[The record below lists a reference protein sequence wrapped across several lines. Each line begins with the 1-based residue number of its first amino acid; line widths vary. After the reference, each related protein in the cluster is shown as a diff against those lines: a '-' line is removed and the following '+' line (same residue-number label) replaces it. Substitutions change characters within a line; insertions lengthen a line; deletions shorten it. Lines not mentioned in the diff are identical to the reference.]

1 MLNRYTSCLTIL
13 TIFSSTFAIADVANK
28 PTLGRQPVSTIPAAP
43 DVAASAFILIDST
56 TGKVIAEKN
65 ADQPL
70 PPASLTKLMSSY
82 LVTDEI
88 ESGRISESDM
98 VNVSIK
104 AWKMDGSR
112 MFIKEGTL
120 VSVGDL
126 LRGVIIQSG
135 NDATV
140 ALAEYIGGDE
150 ISFVDMMNKKAA
162 ALQMTATHFVDSSGM
177 PAEGH
182 LTTARDLSKLA
193 SAIVNDHPSHFKL
206 YSERSFN
213 YNNIRQPNRN
223 LLLGRD
229 PSVDGLKT
237 GHTEEAG
244 YCLVASAKRE
254 NTRLVAVVLGT
265 KSDEARTSETQKL
278 LNYGFR
284 YFETLTLYSNNPTV
298 TTAQIWLG
306 KAKTVNLGLANSVR
320 LTVPRGR
327 SDSIVGNVHHNEII
341 TAPIKAGEQLGT
353 LTIELDGKILNEKP
367 LIAMELVEEAGLFSR
382 WLDKIK
388 LFFRDLFSSKPETP
402 SQQ

>member
-1 MLNRYTSCLTIL
+1 MLTRYALCLTL
-13 TIFSSTFAIADVANK
+13 FGIFSSAFASADAANK
-28 PTLGRQPVSTIPAAP
+28 PTLGRQPVSTIPTVP
-43 DVAASAFILIDST
+43 DVAASAFILMDST
-56 TGKVIAEKN
+56 TGRVIAEEN

-88 ESGRISESDM
+88 ESGRINESDM
-98 VNVSIK
+98 VKVSVK
-104 AWKMDGSR
+104 AWKMGGSR
-112 MFIKEGTL
+112 MFIKEGSL

-150 ISFVDMMNKKAA
+150 NSFVAMMNKKAA
-162 ALQMTATHFVDSSGM
+162 ELQMTATHFVDSSGM

-193 SAIVNDHPSHFKL
+193 SAIVNSHPSHYKL

-244 YCLVASAKRE
+244 YCLIASAKRE
-254 NTRLVAVVLGT
+254 DTRLVAVVLGT
-265 KSDEARTSETQKL
+265 KSEEARTSETQKL

-284 YFETLTLYSNNPTV
+284 YFETLTLYSNNPIV
-298 TTAQIWLG
+298 TTAQIWSG
-306 KAKTVNLGLANSVR
+306 KVKTINLGVANSVR

-327 SDSIVGNVHHNEII
+327 SDAIVGNVHHNEII
-341 TAPIKAGEQLGT
+341 NAPIKAGQQLGT
-353 LTIELDGKILNEKP
+353 LTIELDGKILNEQP
-367 LIAMELVEEAGLFSR
+367 LIALESVEEAGLFSR
-382 WLDKIK
+382 WWDKIK
-388 LFFRDLFSSKPETP
+388 LFFMDLFSSRPEAP
-402 SQQ
+402 LK